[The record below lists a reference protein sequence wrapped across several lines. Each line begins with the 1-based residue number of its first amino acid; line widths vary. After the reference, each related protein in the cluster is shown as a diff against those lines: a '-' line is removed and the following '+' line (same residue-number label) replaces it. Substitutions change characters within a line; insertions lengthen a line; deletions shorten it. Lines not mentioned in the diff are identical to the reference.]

1 MEALKIIG
9 VIVVAYLL
17 GNINSA
23 IIISKCKGRDVR
35 KLGSGNPGT
44 MNMFRNFG
52 KFWGIMTLVFDAL
65 KGVLACL
72 FGWFLLGGEYALGID
87 RMGMYVA
94 ALSVIVGHVFP
105 VFFKFKGGKGIA
117 SSIGVLL
124 VIDPAVTAVAFVVGA
139 LFLIV
144 AKMGAVTS
152 FIIISAPIIYDAYK
166 LSAAGGHLVEVL
178 LLFALFTLTLFAHR
192 SNVRKLFTG
201 KESPVVLFKK
211 KKKPEQS
218 A

>member
-1 MEALKIIG
+1 MEALKIIS
-9 VIVVAYLL
+9 VIVVSYLL

-23 IIISKCKGRDVR
+23 IIISKCKRKDIR

-52 KFWGIMTLVFDAL
+52 KFWGVMTLVFDAL
-65 KGVLACL
+65 KGVVACL
-72 FGWFLLGGEYALGID
+72 FGWFLLGGEYNLGADKI
-87 RMGMYVA
+87 GVYIA

-124 VIDPAVTAVAFVVGA
+124 VIEPVVTAIAFVIGA

-152 FIIISAPIIYDAYK
+152 FIIISVPIIYDACM
-166 LSAAGGHLVEVL
+166 LSAEGGHLVESI
-178 LLFALFTLTLFAHR
+178 LLFSLFLLTLFAHR

-211 KKKPEQS
+211 KKKTGQS
-218 A
+218 